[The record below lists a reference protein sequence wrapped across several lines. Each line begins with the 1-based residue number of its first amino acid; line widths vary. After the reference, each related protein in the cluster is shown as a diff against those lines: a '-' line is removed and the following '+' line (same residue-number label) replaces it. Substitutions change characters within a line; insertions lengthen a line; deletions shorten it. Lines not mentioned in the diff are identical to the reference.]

1 MSSTSEHE
9 HARQLLGKACEDL
22 DALKG
27 MLAASG
33 AYSEA
38 FSDGVFGFH
47 AQQAAE
53 KALKAWMA
61 YKGVKYKHTHDL
73 MSLIDSLDGSGEE
86 VAALGELV
94 DLNSFAVQ
102 YRYETADE
110 DDEPI
115 NRREVLDKIQRLFER
130 VEEIIK

>member
-9 HARQLLGKACEDL
+9 HARQLLGKAREDL

-27 MLAASG
+27 MLAANG

-53 KALKAWMA
+53 KALKAWMLTKA
-61 YKGVKYKHTHDL
+61 SNTSTR
-73 MSLIDSLDGSGEE
+73 M
-86 VAALGELV
+86 
-94 DLNSFAVQ
+94 
-102 YRYETADE
+102 T
-110 DDEPI
+110 
-115 NRREVLDKIQRLFER
+115 
-130 VEEIIK
+130 

>member
-1 MSSTSEHE
+1 VNTRGNFSERP
-9 HARQLLGKACEDL
+9 AKISMPSRGCSPR
-22 DALKG
+22 
-27 MLAASG
+27 AAPTLRP
-33 AYSEA
+33 
-38 FSDGVFGFH
+38 FPDGVFGFH
-47 AQQAAE
+47 AQQSAE

>member
-1 MSSTSEHE
+1 
-9 HARQLLGKACEDL
+9 
-22 DALKG
+22 
-27 MLAASG
+27 
-33 AYSEA
+33 
-38 FSDGVFGFH
+38 
-47 AQQAAE
+47 
-53 KALKAWMA
+53 MA

-102 YRYETADE
+102 YRYEMPDE

-130 VEEIIK
+130 VEEII

>member
-1 MSSTSEHE
+1 MNTRGNFLERPAKISMPSRGCSPRT
-9 HARQLLGKACEDL
+9 APTLRP
-22 DALKG
+22 
-27 MLAASG
+27 
-33 AYSEA
+33 

-61 YKGVKYKHTHDL
+61 YKGVTYKHTHDL

-115 NRREVLDKIQRLFER
+115 NRRDVLDKIQRLFER

>member
-1 MSSTSEHE
+1 MSSTNEHE
-9 HARQLLGKACEDL
+9 HALQLLGKAREDL
-22 DALKG
+22 DALTG

-33 AYSEA
+33 AYSAA

-53 KALKAWMA
+53 KAFKAWMA
-61 YKGVKYKHTHDL
+61 YKGIKYKHTHDL
-73 MSLIDSLDGSGEE
+73 MSLIDGLDGAGEE
-86 VAALGELV
+86 VAALEELV

-115 NRREVLDKIQRLFER
+115 NRREVLDKIQRVFDR